1 MSRYLAVLAGL
12 HGLCGVA
19 FAAIGAHAPAGPVV
33 TTGATMQ
40 LIHAA
45 AALGA
50 LALLPGGLGR
60 LAVLL
65 LLAGTLLFSG
75 ALYLSGLGGV
85 SLGPVAP
92 VGGVTMMAGWALIV
106 AAAIRGPLRTP
117 AP

>member
-50 LALLPGGLGR
+50 NRHGSVNFGYQEPRKAR
-60 LAVLL
+60 
-65 LLAGTLLFSG
+65 
-75 ALYLSGLGGV
+75 
-85 SLGPVAP
+85 AP
-92 VGGVTMMAGWALIV
+92 I
-106 AAAIRGPLRTP
+106 
-117 AP
+117 